1 MEGQEGTFGVG
12 IAEKKK
18 SVSVPCLERRLAFK
32 IPTFGCIVKISKT
45 RSVDNRRSSSTTGIF
60 NVIDGG
66 LRPREVWAVSLD
78 DL

>member
-1 MEGQEGTFGVG
+1 MESTLLRKEIGQCAIFRKVLGVM
-12 IAEKKK
+12 
-18 SVSVPCLERRLAFK
+18 

-45 RSVDNRRSSSTTGIF
+45 RPVDNRRSSSTTGIF